1 MRALVFLR
9 VKVFL
14 LYLLILP
21 RHWKVLLLNFI
32 YCHISNT
39 FWKAFSDMAYT
50 RKDSHYIY
58 SIVLVYP
65 LYLSW
70 KVRIAFTFSKFKYIK
85 KVEEI
90 RKMKTI
96 LGVVL
101 AGVSVLSLLLGVG
114 YPQQVQAQENTNS
127 AELNGKAPKLEST
140 ITGTKEP
147 NMKTFNQ
154 TEFISAKNT
163 FSLTAAPYQIGNIN
177 VTGTYSATDLSSITK
192 VVLLVDGVIVKNGA
206 FNHTTG
212 TFQIYATGL
221 ITDASQKVEVAL
233 FNRNTEL
240 KREAVSVTEPPIHD
254 YVITPAPYQIGNI
267 SVTGTYSGTNL
278 NAITKVVLLV
288 DGVIVKNGAFNHTT
302 KTFQISAD
310 GNITDIHRKVE
321 VALFEGNKE
330 LKRSSVS
337 IVSNYNLA
345 VSPYQLGA
353 ESVIGTYSGT
363 NLHNITRVALAI
375 DGLLVKEGSLDTST
389 NTFQIPVTSL
399 ITDLTQKAEV
409 VIFNGNTE
417 LKRTSVQVIGNYNLI
432 ASPYRVGNTFVTGT
446 YSGTGLDL
454 ITKVV
459 LAVDGVIVKNGT
471 FNTSTNTFQIY
482 ASGFVTS
489 STQKVEVILFK
500 GNMELGRTEVSVS
513 SHGDYGIEAAPFKL
527 GGTYVTGTYSG
538 TDLDAITKIA
548 LLVDGVIVQNGTFNH
563 TAKTFRIYASN
574 RITSSSQT
582 VEVAIFSGSNE
593 LKRTSVIVDAN

>member
-1 MRALVFLR
+1 
-9 VKVFL
+9 
-14 LYLLILP
+14 
-21 RHWKVLLLNFI
+21 
-32 YCHISNT
+32 
-39 FWKAFSDMAYT
+39 
-50 RKDSHYIY
+50 
-58 SIVLVYP
+58 
-65 LYLSW
+65 
-70 KVRIAFTFSKFKYIK
+70 
-85 KVEEI
+85 
-90 RKMKTI
+90 MKTI